1 MNCWIA
7 FLSPFSLSL
16 CLSKSLFSIESPG
29 EAWIER
35 TAKQSPTQE
44 EAPHR
49 STEKARRR
57 GEHRTQETGSGEGG
71 RTCNECKGEARA
83 LNTTSVK
90 IGRQKEESFN
100 KVNIVKKILSS
111 VFVVVSLFSF
121 SSSHLKLELT
131 WNWIWKNGFY
141 YLKKKKK
148 NWEKK
153 QMFLRINELE

>member
-1 MNCWIA
+1 VRAPSCA
-7 FLSPFSLSL
+7 VPAAPVRLASPGCPQGRGRPGSLSG
-16 CLSKSLFSIESPG
+16 PG

-100 KVNIVKKILSS
+100 KVNIVN
-111 VFVVVSLFSF
+111 VVCLCCSLSLFVF
-121 SSSHLKLELT
+121 FFTFEIRIDLKLNLKKR
-131 WNWIWKNGFY
+131 ILLF
-141 YLKKKKK
+141 KKKKK
-148 NWEKK
+148 KLRKK
-153 QMFLRINELE
+153 KNVFKDK